1 MEAQYQGDNVLILAD
16 DFTGAN
22 DAAVNFALNGAQAM
36 VMFHPDNV
44 PQAQVVAVNTDSRAL
59 AANQAEQAIKAAINT
74 VGLPGHSHWLVKKI
88 DSTLR
93 GNPGAEVS
101 AALQASGLAGAV
113 VALASPGLGRTTTN
127 GQCLVKGIPVNQTE
141 FASDPKT
148 PVTDADIIHVLQQQ
162 AERVCYLAD
171 LACVRQGNLA
181 ATLQACFARGVEV
194 VVVDSETAPDL
205 TRVIEAV
212 ASLPVRPLLA
222 GSAGICE
229 ALAQYLFPQA
239 ATSPL
244 LPHSSGP
251 LLAVVGSMS
260 EIAQQQMQAVM
271 QHPLVAHMA
280 LSAEQVLSAGS
291 ESYLHECVQAAVAA
305 LNSGRH
311 CVIST
316 TEHHDARHQVAR
328 LCQRY
333 QLNRAQLGEKLC
345 LFLGRLTQAILSDA
359 TPGGMYL
366 SGGDVAIAVA
376 RVLGAQGFTIHG
388 RIAECVP
395 WGEFTGSQY
404 LRPVMTK
411 AGGFGNT
418 DTLLEVVHFFEEK
431 TK

>member
-1 MEAQYQGDNVLILAD
+1 METQYQGNNILILAD

-22 DAAVNFALNGAQAM
+22 DAAVSFALNGAQAM
-36 VMFHPDNV
+36 VMFHPENV
-44 PQAQVVAVNTDSRAL
+44 LQAQVVAVNTDSRAL
-59 AANQAEQAIKAAINT
+59 PVNQAEQAIKAAINT
-74 VGLPGHSHWLVKKI
+74 VGLPINSHWLIKKI

-101 AALQASGLAGAV
+101 AALQASGLTGAV

-162 AERVCYLAD
+162 AERVYYLAD
-171 LACVRQGNLA
+171 QACVRQGNLA
-181 ATLQACFARGVEV
+181 ATLQACFDRGVEV

-212 ASLPVRPLLA
+212 ASLPARPLLA

-244 LPHSSGP
+244 LPYSSGP

-260 EIAQQQMQAVM
+260 AIAQQQMQAVM
-271 QHPLVAHMA
+271 QHPLVTHIA

-291 ESYLHECVQAAVAA
+291 EGYLHECIQTAVAT
-305 LNSGRH
+305 LNSARH

-333 QLNRAQLGEKLC
+333 QLSRAQLGEKLC
-345 LFLGRLTQAILSDA
+345 LFLGRLTQVILSDA

>member
-1 MEAQYQGDNVLILAD
+1 MEAQYQEDNVLILAD

-22 DAAVNFALNGAQAM
+22 DAAVSFALNGAQAM
-36 VMFHPDNV
+36 VMFHPENV

-59 AANQAEQAIKAAINT
+59 PASQAEQAIKAAINT
-74 VGLPGHSHWLVKKI
+74 VALPGGFGWRVKKM

-93 GNPGAEVS
+93 GNPGAELS
-101 AALQASGLAGAV
+101 AAIQEFGLTGAV
-113 VALASPGLGRTTTN
+113 VALASPCLGRTTVN

-148 PVTDADIIHVLQQQ
+148 PVTDADILHVLQQQ

-181 ATLQACFARGVEV
+181 ATLQKCFARGVEV
-194 VVVDSETAPDL
+194 VVVDSETEADL
-205 TRVIEAV
+205 EKVVDAV

-229 ALAQYLFPQA
+229 SLAQFLYPQPEA
-239 ATSPL
+239 SPL
-244 LPHSSGP
+244 LPHSTGP
-251 LLAVVGSMS
+251 LLAVIGSMS

-271 QHPLVAHMA
+271 RHPLVTHMA
-280 LSAEQVLSAGS
+280 LSAEQVLSAGN

-316 TEHHDARHQVAR
+316 TEHHDARHQVTR

-333 QLNRAQLGEKLC
+333 QLSRAQLGEKLC

-359 TPGGMYL
+359 VPGGVYL
-366 SGGDVAIAVA
+366 SGGDVAIAAA
-376 RVLGAQGFTIHG
+376 RALGAQGFTIHG